1 MKTYSLYLIGATLL
15 LLSACKETRLEK
27 VFTTC
32 PKGCYTGYDI
42 LLYNNDSATLRY
54 WSDMPEN
61 CESRGHYAKK
71 DSMLIFDLLPTE
83 GKFCNHK
90 QIIFIENDSTL
101 TAQQGFDYGDNI
113 FYRREI
119 STSDYPPNAT
129 LIEQ

>member
-15 LLSACKETRLEK
+15 LLTACKETRLEK

-61 CESRGHYAKK
+61 CESRGHYARQ
-71 DSMLIFDLLPTE
+71 DSLLIIEIQPSEDE
-83 GKFCNHK
+83 FCTYSR
-90 QIIFIENDSTL
+90 IILIETDSIL
-101 TAQQGFDYGDNI
+101 TAQQGFDYDNNI

-129 LIEQ
+129 LIK